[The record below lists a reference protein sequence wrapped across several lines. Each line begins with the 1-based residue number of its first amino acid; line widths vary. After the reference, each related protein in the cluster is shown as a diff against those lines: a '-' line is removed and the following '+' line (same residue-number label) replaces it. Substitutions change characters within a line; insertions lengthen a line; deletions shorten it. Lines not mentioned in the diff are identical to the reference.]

1 MRDAAC
7 RDLVEC
13 TRRIAAGALQKIP
26 CPFEFALR
34 RTLCPE
40 SEVMATS
47 LAELAKRVMSV
58 QIQRMDCRPLAGRE
72 RAQGAFIAITLD
84 TKIIVR
90 PDRRRCDRG
99 YASES
104 DAHEHVWRKFAH
116 VHRSMY

>member
-1 MRDAAC
+1 MLHAEVAEIRNKTFIPHDGALGAECSPAMRDAAC

-58 QIQRMDCRPLAGRE
+58 QIQKDGLLATGGP
-72 RAQGAFIAITLD
+72 RASTGSL
-84 TKIIVR
+84 
-90 PDRRRCDRG
+90 
-99 YASES
+99 
-104 DAHEHVWRKFAH
+104 
-116 VHRSMY
+116 HR